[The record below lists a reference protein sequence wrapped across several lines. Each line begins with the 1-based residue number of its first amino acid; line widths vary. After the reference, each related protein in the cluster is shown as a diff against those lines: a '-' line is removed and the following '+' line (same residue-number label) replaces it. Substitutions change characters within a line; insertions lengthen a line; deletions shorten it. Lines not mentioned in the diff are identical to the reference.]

1 MSTALLPPRPAGVS
15 AGPAVVDRAI
25 PVTTSTRVFIGRSIR
40 HTLRNV
46 EVLSMAIILP
56 IMLMLMFTYVFG
68 GAIDPGG
75 DYVNYVVPGIILLC
89 AGFGSASTAVDVA
102 DDMTNGIID
111 RFRTMPLRSD
121 GVIVGHV
128 VASLLRNLF
137 ATGVVI
143 GVALLVGFRPT
154 AGAVEWLGALGMIAL
169 FILAITWLYAS
180 IGLAARSAAA
190 ASGYGFVLLFLPV
203 PVECVRADR
212 HDAALAAV
220 DRRQPADHPDHR
232 DDPRSADGHADRRPR
247 LVGGRMVPGHPAR
260 LGRLGRLALPPQ
272 GRPPL
277 IRPAREVRE
286 VGLAPWRSP
295 LLAHFGGRCQRR
307 SRRATPIFE
316 SAMP

>member
-1 MSTALLPPRPAGVS
+1 MSTALLPPRAAIPTA
-15 AGPAVVDRAI
+15 VDRAV
-25 PVTTSTRVFIGRSIR
+25 PALTSTLVFIGRSIR

-56 IMLMLMFTYVFG
+56 IMLMLLFTYVFG

-75 DYVNYVVPGIILLC
+75 DYVDYVVPGIILLC
-89 AGFGSASTAVDVA
+89 AGFGSSSTAVDVA
-102 DDMTNGIID
+102 DDMSNGIID

-154 AGAVEWLGALGMIAL
+154 ANVAEWLGALGLIAL

-190 ASGYGFVLLFLPV
+190 ASGYGFVLLFLPYLSSAFV
-203 PVECVRADR
+203 PTDTMPEWLQWIADNQPITPISETSRGLLLGTPIGDRAWW
-212 HDAALAAV
+212 AV
-220 DRRQPADHPDHR
+220 
-232 DDPRSADGHADRRPR
+232 GWCLVI
-247 LVGGRMVPGHPAR
+247 LVGAAAWGAWQFR
-260 LGRLGRLALPPQ
+260 
-272 GRPPL
+272 
-277 IRPAREVRE
+277 
-286 VGLAPWRSP
+286 
-295 LLAHFGGRCQRR
+295 
-307 SRRATPIFE
+307 RRAGRR
-316 SAMP
+316 